1 MLAASMITR
10 RDFFNG
16 VALALGGAAGP
27 TSAAGLQ
34 GQTDPLRAAAHGWRD
49 DPARWRDGVAERDEG
64 VEDLVVVGAGLS
76 GLAGAHLFRRHAGRP
91 VRVLL
96 LEALDDFGGHA
107 RRNEFVSRSG
117 VRRVGYGGSQS
128 LDTPSLFSP
137 AVLSLLAE
145 VGIDLPR
152 FRSEFFDAGWAAR
165 HGLDQRGYY
174 FAGRCGGPGR
184 LVRRAADQP
193 LSSWVAELPLAGAA
207 RADLAR
213 LMGAPVDVM
222 PGLTRPV
229 RRARLASM
237 SYRDFLLRLWRVDAA
252 LLPFYQAETH
262 GYFGVGIDAT
272 SALDAWAAGLPGF
285 EGLDLGEAV
294 DARQSPSGRLLM
306 AGRDEYVYHFPDG
319 NAGVARALL
328 RQLIPGVLT
337 GGTADDPMVSL
348 ADAAV
353 DRARLDAPGEPV
365 RLRLQAT
372 VVGLRHLGPPERA
385 ERVEI
390 RYVDAGGTLRVV
402 QARQVLLACW
412 HRVVARLTDELPA
425 AQRAALDDQVKVPL
439 LYANVLLSNW
449 RAWQAAGLRALQPV
463 GGFWDEASLDMAVNM
478 GAVRAADT
486 PEEPILVHLAKVVVP
501 GDGRP
506 PRAQAAAGRGMLQAW
521 SFEHLEGEIRALLQ
535 GALGPFGFQA
545 EREIE
550 AITVNRWAHGYA
562 YEYMRPWDRC
572 WPAGPLPCDTA
583 RRGWG
588 RVALANSDAGAYAY
602 AHSAIDQATR
612 AVEELLPHAKLP
624 RWSRVPGPDPA
635 AIGLR

>member
-1 MLAASMITR
+1 MLAAAMITR

-16 VALALGGAAGP
+16 VALAVGSAAGAP
-27 TSAAGLQ
+27 AWAGLQ
-34 GQTDPLRAAAHGWRD
+34 GQTDALRPAAHAWRD

-76 GLAGAHLFRRHAGRP
+76 GLAGACLFRRHAGRP
-91 VRVLL
+91 VRLL
-96 LEALDDFGGHA
+96 LLDALDDFGGHA

-137 AVLSLLAE
+137 AVLALLAE

-152 FRSEFFDAGWAAR
+152 FRSDFFDAGWAAR

-174 FAGRCGGPGR
+174 FAGQGGGPGR

-213 LMGAPVDVM
+213 LLGATADVM

-229 RRARLASM
+229 RRARLASL

-252 LLPFYQAETH
+252 LLPFFQAETH

-306 AGRDEYVYHFPDG
+306 AGKDEYVYHFPDG

-328 RQLIPGVLT
+328 RHLIPGVLT
-337 GGTADDPMVSL
+337 GGTADDPMASL

-353 DRARLDAPGEPV
+353 DRTRLDAPGQPV

-390 RYVDAGGTLRVV
+390 RYLDAAGTLRVV

-412 HRVVARLTDELPA
+412 HRVVSRLTDELPA

-449 RAWQAAGLRALQPV
+449 RAWQAAGLRAVRPV

-478 GAVRAADT
+478 GTVRAAAG
-486 PEEPILVHLAKVVVP
+486 PQEPILVHLAKVVVP

-506 PRAQAAAGRGMLQAW
+506 PRAQAAAGRRMLQGW
-521 SFEHLEGEIRALLQ
+521 SFGHLEGEIRALLQ
-535 GALGPFGFQA
+535 GALGPFGFEA

-562 YEYMRPWDRC
+562 YEYMRPWDRY
-572 WPAGPLPCDTA
+572 WPAGPLPCETA

-612 AVEELLPHAKLP
+612 AVQELLPRAKLP
-624 RWSRVPGPDPA
+624 RWSHGPGPEPS